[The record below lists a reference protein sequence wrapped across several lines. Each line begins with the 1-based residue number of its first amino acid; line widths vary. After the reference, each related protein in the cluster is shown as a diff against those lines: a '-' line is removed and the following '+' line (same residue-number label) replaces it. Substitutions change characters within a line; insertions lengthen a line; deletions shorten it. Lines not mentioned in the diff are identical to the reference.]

1 MNWFVF
7 ALFAW
12 LTLGLELGL
21 KDVLQIG
28 PTPIAPSFVL
38 PLAVFVAMWAP
49 GGITLWACFLLGA
62 ALDLTWQ
69 VPRTDGGVATI
80 LGPYALGFTLMGWLV
95 LNMRGMVIRRNPAT
109 MAFLCVVGSAVA
121 QTVVV
126 ALFTIRRLY
135 GDPVAW
141 EPAAE
146 LVARLAGSVYTGAIA
161 LVLSLAFFAAT
172 PLFQFQQPGGRRP
185 VIRRV

>member
-12 LTLGLELGL
+12 LAIGLEVGL

-28 PTPIAPSFVL
+28 PGSVAPSFVL

-49 GGITLWACFLLGA
+49 SSVALWASFALGV
-62 ALDLTWQ
+62 LVDLTWQ
-69 VPRTDGGVATI
+69 VPRTDAGVATI
-80 LGPYALGFTLMGWLV
+80 LGPYALGFTLAGWLV
-95 LNMRGMVIRRNPAT
+95 INMRGMVIRRNPAT
-109 MAFLCVVGSAVA
+109 MAFLCLLASAVA

-126 ALFTIRRLY
+126 ALYTIRSLY

-141 EPAAE
+141 SPASE
-146 LVARLAGSVYTGAIA
+146 LLSRVFAGSLYTA
-161 LVLSLAFFAAT
+161 LMGLLLSLGLFAAT
-172 PLFQFQQPGGRRP
+172 PIFQFQQNVKRP
-185 VIRRV
+185 IIKR